1 MTRRRKLLI
10 LLAAVPVLF
19 VTVALLYLNFAD
31 LSSWRDTVARL
42 ASDAIGRELRINGEF
57 QPEVGFTTRVV
68 ATDVTLANA
77 DWSDDPW
84 MVSVDRLAG
93 EIDLLSIL
101 FGPITIGDV
110 EISGARVL
118 FETNDDGRF
127 NWALGS
133 GEPSEASSD
142 DGSPVE
148 LVIGHALVNDLQLVY
163 TAQQSDPLDAT
174 LTHIEF
180 SDDGTGM
187 LDLDLA
193 GSIGKSPVEIS
204 GRLGTFIGL
213 INVGAVENDLSGH
226 LGSIEFES
234 RGRIAELATLG
245 GADLTVAV
253 HGPDLIAASEIFGLS
268 TIESGPFQVD
278 LGVRPAADG
287 SNLELAASVGAMTA
301 EIGGTIDSLTDPGVV
316 DLTVNASGPNVAVV
330 GAFANVEGI
339 PSEAFHVSG
348 HVRWEGFPI
357 SCDNVEVRVGD
368 NTLSAN
374 GVLGEP
380 PLMLG
385 TDFTFDGNGPDIAS
399 IAALAGLDLP
409 RDDFAVDGRLVRKD
423 GGINV
428 EGVEA
433 RVGQTTLKVNGIV
446 GDPPEYAGTTLSFEG
461 SGANLAHFRDLAN
474 VALPAESFE
483 ITGKLVQGDG
493 AIDLEAVRARLGSH
507 RFQVTGQL
515 STEARFSGTDLQLNA
530 KGPDASQLAAIAELS
545 DVPAEPYSIDGRVR
559 VLEKGYRVTGMAGSL
574 GSLAVKVDGFVAPPP
589 TLVGSDL
596 QIHVEDPD
604 ISHPAAIAG
613 IEGLPHDAFSIDTR
627 LRIEDRGY
635 RIDDF
640 EATVGDMAFGAKG
653 LISALPEFEG
663 TRMHLT
669 ARGPKLSSLN
679 PYIDQTGLPAA
690 PFSVSGNAR
699 VNDGAYALDNV
710 VAEVDGN
717 SVTLD
722 GTIHPTADF
731 VGTDVEIR
739 VSAPDLG
746 RAGGLAAGF
755 VALPALPAE
764 PSTLNTRLR
773 IEESGYEIKNLR
785 ATLANA
791 EASIDGLVGPPPGFV
806 GTDLTIDSDGPNA
819 SLFTAFTGVT
829 VPVAPFKISGRIQ
842 RTEDLFLF
850 DRVAVQLG
858 GHSVSLHGS
867 LGEAPRLVGT
877 DLELHASGDSTALI
891 AELAGFR
898 KLPDHPFRVSGRF
911 KGTPERFATD
921 GFEIML
927 GESDLKGSLEV
938 DIRAKPTVTATVTS
952 NHLDLSHYLKQ
963 LEQVIDDEP
972 EEGATPGTT
981 SGSTAISDKPIDF
994 SPLRRADAEI
1004 DITVGTIQF
1013 PLMVL
1018 SEVELVAKLND
1029 GRLEIERLAA
1039 IGQDQGQVSGSMV
1052 LEPKDDRYFLR
1063 TDLEARQLRLDIAGS
1078 TVARM
1083 DQPPIDID
1091 INLEAV
1097 GATPHE
1103 LASTANGAIQLVI
1116 GKGTMDSKVLDLVTA
1131 DILLTLLNSFNPFAK
1146 QDAAT
1151 EMQCGVALLSIADG
1165 LATLEPM
1172 AFQSDKMTMLGDGR
1186 IDLGTEKLNL
1196 EWITKPRKGIGIS
1209 ASMITNPYI
1218 KLGGTLAEPSVE
1230 LKPIEAMASTGV
1242 AVATMG
1248 LSLVA
1253 KGMFDRV
1260 TAEKKVCKI
1269 ALEEIGRRADGS
1281 PKQPGKKK

>member
-1 MTRRRKLLI
+1 MTRRQKLLI

-19 VTVALLYLNFAD
+19 VTVAFLYLNFAD
-31 LSSWRDTVARL
+31 LGGWRDTVAKL
-42 ASDAIGRELRINGEF
+42 ASNAIGRELRINGEF
-57 QPEVGFTTRVV
+57 QPEIGFTTRVV
-68 ATDVTLANA
+68 ATDITLANA
-77 DWSDDPW
+77 DWSGEPQ
-84 MVSVDRLAG
+84 MVSVERLAG
-93 EIDLLSIL
+93 EIDLLSVL

-110 EISGARVL
+110 EISGARIL
-118 FETNDDGRF
+118 FELDAEGRF
-127 NWALGS
+127 NWALGDGDS
-133 GEPSEASSD
+133 G
-142 DGSPVE
+142 DGGGGDVE
-148 LVIGHALVNDLQLVY
+148 LVISHAAAHDLQLVY
-163 TAQQSDPLDAT
+163 APAQGQALEAALSVL
-174 LTHIEF
+174 EF
-180 SDDGTGM
+180 TDDGTGM
-187 LDLDLA
+187 LDLDLT
-193 GSIGKSPVEIS
+193 GSIGGKPVEVS

-213 INVGAVENDLSGH
+213 INAGAVEHDLKGRLADAAFSLRGTMDDLSSLSGVD
-226 LGSIEFES
+226 GDVSV
-234 RGRIAELATLG
+234 
-245 GADLTVAV
+245 D
-253 HGPDLIAASEIFGLS
+253 GPDLSPIGALLGFDPV
-268 TIESGPFQVD
+268 IEGPFSV
-278 LGVRPAADG
+278 
-287 SNLELAASVGAMTA
+287 EASVNPTPAGSDFSLDAA
-301 EIGGTIDSLTDPGVV
+301 AGSISVNAAGTVDSLIEPSILDA
-316 DLTVNASGPNVAVV
+316 TVTASGPSIRTIGTLTGIADLPEVA
-330 GAFANVEGI
+330 F
-339 PSEAFHVSG
+339 SVSG
-348 HVRWEGFPI
+348 GVRWEGFPI
-357 SCDNVEVRVGD
+357 TFRQLEITVGD
-368 NTLSAN
+368 NSLSAD
-374 GVLGEP
+374 GVLGAP
-380 PLMLG
+380 PQMLG
-385 TDFTFDGNGPDIAS
+385 TDFTIQGEGPNAS
-399 IAALAGLDLP
+399 SLGALVGIDLP
-409 RDDFAVDGRLVRKD
+409 RDTFSVGGRLVR
-423 GGINV
+423 V
-428 EGVEA
+428 EGGLRVDSVEA
-433 RVGQTTLKVNGIV
+433 HIGRTNLEVDGTV
-446 GDPPEYAGTTLSFEG
+446 GDPPEYDGTVLEVRANG
-461 SGANLAHFRDLAN
+461 PNLAHFQDLAGID
-474 VALPAESFE
+474 LPTEPFE
-483 ITGKLVQGDG
+483 INGKLTQGAN
-493 AIDLEAVRARLGSH
+493 AINLEAVHSRLG
-507 RFQVTGQL
+507 RNTLQVSGQL
-515 STEARFSGTDLQLNA
+515 TTDTGLTGTDLRLTA
-530 KGPDASQLAAIAELS
+530 EGPDASQVAAIAGVS
-545 DVPAEPYSIDGRVR
+545 NVPSESFGVEGRVR
-559 VLEKGYRVTGMAGSL
+559 VLETGYRVSDLVATL
-574 GSLAVKVDGFVAPPP
+574 GSLAVKANGFVAPLP

-596 QIHVEDPD
+596 QIHIEDSD
-604 ISHPAAIAG
+604 ISHPASIAG
-613 IEGLPHDAFSIDTR
+613 MTGLPHDSFTIDTR
-627 LRIEDRGY
+627 LRVEDPVY
-635 RIDDF
+635 RLDGF
-640 EATVGDMAFGAKG
+640 RATVGDMELEADGQIGAPPV
-653 LISALPEFEG
+653 LEG
-663 TRMHLT
+663 TQVRVT
-669 ARGPKLSSLN
+669 ARGPKLSTLN

-722 GTIHPTADF
+722 GTIHPTGGF
-731 VGTDVEIR
+731 VGTDLEIR

-773 IEESGYEIKNLR
+773 IEESGYEIENLW

-791 EASIDGLVGPPPGFV
+791 EASIDGHVGPPPGFV
-806 GTDLTIDSDGPNA
+806 GTALTIASDGPNA
-819 SLFTAFTGVT
+819 SLFTAVTGVT

-842 RTEDLFLF
+842 RTEDAFLF
-850 DRVAVQLG
+850 ERVAVQLG
-858 GHSVSLHGS
+858 SHTVSLHGS

-877 DLELHASGDSTALI
+877 DLELFASGDSTALI
-891 AELAGFR
+891 AELTGFR

-911 KGTPERFATD
+911 NGTPEKFATD

-927 GESDLKGSLEV
+927 GESDLKGSFEV
-938 DIRAKPTVTATVTS
+938 DIRGKPTVTATVTS

-1039 IGQDQGQVSGSMV
+1039 IGQDQGHVSGSMV
-1052 LEPKDDRYFLR
+1052 LEPKNDRYFLR

-1083 DQPPIDID
+1083 DQPPIDFDID
-1091 INLEAV
+1091 LEAL
-1097 GATPHE
+1097 GASPHE
-1103 LASTANGAIQLVI
+1103 LASSANGTIQVVI

-1131 DILLTLLNSFNPFAK
+1131 DILLTLLNAFNPFAK

-1218 KLGGTLAEPSVE
+1218 KLGGTLAAPSVQ
-1230 LKPIEAMASTGV
+1230 LKEAEAVVSTGA

-1253 KGMFDRV
+1253 KGMYDRV
-1260 TAEKKVCKI
+1260 TAEKKVCKKALKAI
-1269 ALEEIGRRADGS
+1269 AARANGS
-1281 PKQPGKKK
+1281 VK